1 MVEIKLFGKWSVD
14 GIKVSDI
21 GLKPYINLSPRFVIK
36 TGGRNAK
43 SRFHKPYYNIVERL
57 MNKLMV
63 PGHRGKKHKISSY
76 HCTGKAN
83 LQYKTVISTLKII
96 EKVTGKNPIEVF
108 VTAIVNAAP
117 REEVLGIEYGGA
129 RYSKPVEVAP
139 QRRVDLVLKLMVQ
152 GAYGKSF
159 NSRVDIEKALS
170 EEILAAYNMDVQK
183 SNALSKKLDN
193 ERQADSSR

>member
-1 MVEIKLFGKWSVD
+1 MKLFNIWDTSK
-14 GIKVSDI
+14 IKVSEEA
-21 GLKPYINLSPRFVIK
+21 LVPYINLRPILVPR
-36 TGGRNAK
+36 TGGRSAQG
-43 SRFHKPYYNIVERL
+43 SRIWAPKIHIVERL